1 MGVSVLVFSLWLLCP
16 CMCFEVHVHTFLLD
30 VYLSALAVY
39 NVCVCST
46 LVKIKYMQISF
57 QSTKQDEEQEEARFS
72 SF

>member
-1 MGVSVLVFSLWLLCP
+1 
-16 CMCFEVHVHTFLLD
+16 MCFEVHVHTFLLD